1 MRPLFKH
8 TLALS
13 AVVLLP
19 LLPASAADEVM
30 IDGIA
35 AQVGTDIVLVS
46 EVMDIVSINEVK
58 LREAGASDAQIM
70 QLRSEGLETMIEWR
84 LIERIVKEAGLEVSD
99 TEVDATI
106 ESIAT
111 ENGLTVAQLKKSVT
125 SQDMDYES
133 YRSEIKREL
142 ERRKVVNGM
151 VASRVTVDEEEVE
164 KLYTERFEDQPE
176 SGTTVHLAQ
185 IMVPADPER
194 GATTAD
200 ACKFVG
206 QLRQRIEQGEPFEAM
221 ALQYSAA
228 APQQGGDIGWLHMD
242 SMASWM
248 VELIEP
254 LEAGDISPVAELPF
268 ACTIVKLVER
278 REWKPVS
285 YADVKESLHMEVFD
299 SKLRVE
305 YGTWM
310 EELRDHTFIERRGY
324 FADAASFGKS
334 TDSTAF
340 EQSLQGYDMLGGGG
354 GGEASTTP

>member
-1 MRPLFKH
+1 
-8 TLALS
+8 
-13 AVVLLP
+13 
-19 LLPASAADEVM
+19 VM

-46 EVMDIVSINEVK
+46 EVMDVVSANEK
-58 LREAGASDAQIM
+58 RMRSAGASEAQIV

-84 LIERIVKEAGLEVSD
+84 LIERVVKDAGFEVSD
-99 TEVDATI
+99 SEVDATI

-111 ENGLTVAQLKKSVT
+111 ENGLTVEQLRQSVA

-151 VASRVTVDEEEVE
+151 VASRVSVEETEVE
-164 KLYTERFEDQPE
+164 ALYAERFEDQPD

-206 QLRQRIEQGEPFEAM
+206 QLRERIAGGEPFPALAM
-221 ALQYSAA
+221 QYSAA

-242 SMASWM
+242 SMAKWM

-254 LEAGDISPVAELPF
+254 LGPGEISPVAELPF
-268 ACTIVKLVER
+268 ACTIVMLIER

-285 YADVKESLHMEVFD
+285 YADVKDSLHMEVFD
-299 SKLRVE
+299 TKLRRE
-305 YGTWM
+305 YGIWM
-310 EELRDHTFIERRGY
+310 EELRDRTFIERRGY
-324 FADAASFGKS
+324 FADAAAFSKPAEAS
-334 TDSTAF
+334 AF
-340 EQSLQGYDMLGGGG
+340 EQSLDGYNVLGGSGN
-354 GGEASTTP
+354 STTP